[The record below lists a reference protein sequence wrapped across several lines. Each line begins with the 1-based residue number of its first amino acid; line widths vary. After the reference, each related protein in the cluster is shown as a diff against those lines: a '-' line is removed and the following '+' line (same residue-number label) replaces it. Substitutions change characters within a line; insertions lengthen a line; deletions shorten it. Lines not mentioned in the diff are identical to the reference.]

1 MTDNIRT
8 PKVQSSSVPLSAPL
22 WQLEQGMSTTKKHI
36 KEASLD
42 HSSKSSIDLPAALA
56 RGEMGEMGPLRSK
69 QKLAA
74 EQNEMAETLDE
85 ILQSNGKYQKQKEE
99 AKERLK
105 KHEEKHVAHLEEA
118 VKKTRAKGWQESK
131 EHFMSNADRAITYE
145 LEKKGAKLELK
156 MKQEYKQKLKHHLQE
171 KDEKTKQKLEKHK
184 EAMEAEWEEK
194 LDALKQEREK
204 KQREHVAPDT
214 HNLLSPPSSQD
225 MQIEKAA
232 SGCVNDPVSPLQSM
246 QPSASKSPVASCEKR
261 DPKPL
266 SGTTLSEHN
275 HGSKTPADIEEPTG
289 ADATFLK
296 RNTAWR
302 TTRTQQSTTQ
312 SQTAALSEEKPSISP
327 EAPEL
332 DPDLDVTNTPQP
344 ERDAP
349 TGTSDNV
356 SDVVSKLASS
366 VKRKRSVVDDE
377 DGHNDE
383 LSTVLPKK
391 PRTKTLSASSDSKVI
406 KFGGPYHMQ
415 WNGLPQWKTIRAEMT
430 PEETHEFEPLYN
442 PPDSPITYGGLTRW
456 PIVKGDEEDEELQ
469 VHDHVLTSS

>member
-118 VKKTRAKGWQESK
+118 VKKARAKGWQESK

-275 HGSKTPADIEEPTG
+275 HGSKPED
-289 ADATFLK
+289 K
-296 RNTAWR
+296 
-302 TTRTQQSTTQ
+302 STKT
-312 SQTAALSEEKPSISP
+312 
-327 EAPEL
+327 PEL
-332 DPDLDVTNTPQP
+332 DPELSSDDPSSVTNTPQP

-456 PIVKGDEEDEELQ
+456 PIVKGDEDDEELR

>member
-1 MTDNIRT
+1 
-8 PKVQSSSVPLSAPL
+8 
-22 WQLEQGMSTTKKHI
+22 
-36 KEASLD
+36 
-42 HSSKSSIDLPAALA
+42 
-56 RGEMGEMGPLRSK
+56 MGPLRSK

-118 VKKTRAKGWQESK
+118 VKKARAKGWQESK

-275 HGSKTPADIEEPTG
+275 HGSKDIPT
-289 ADATFLK
+289 AQPEDK
-296 RNTAWR
+296 
-302 TTRTQQSTTQ
+302 STKT
-312 SQTAALSEEKPSISP
+312 
-327 EAPEL
+327 PEL
-332 DPDLDVTNTPQP
+332 DPELSSDDPSSVTNTPQP

-456 PIVKGDEEDEELQ
+456 PIVKGDEDDEELR